1 MMSSHEPSA
10 WIFVFS
16 GFPVGFSFQKRPD
29 PQSGSFYLGNLS
41 HYCSSDNSSK
51 KSPEKKPKSQIQGR
65 QSRIS
70 GKVKR
75 RDVEKASENSEVTC
89 QETPTEVD

>member
-1 MMSSHEPSA
+1 MD
-10 WIFVFS
+10 FCFFLVFLLAFLS
-16 GFPVGFSFQKRPD
+16 KRGLILRVVSFIW
-29 PQSGSFYLGNLS
+29 GIYLIIVHL
-41 HYCSSDNSSK
+41 DNSSK
-51 KSPEKKPKSQIQGR
+51 KSPEKKPKSQIQIR
-65 QSRIS
+65 QCRIS